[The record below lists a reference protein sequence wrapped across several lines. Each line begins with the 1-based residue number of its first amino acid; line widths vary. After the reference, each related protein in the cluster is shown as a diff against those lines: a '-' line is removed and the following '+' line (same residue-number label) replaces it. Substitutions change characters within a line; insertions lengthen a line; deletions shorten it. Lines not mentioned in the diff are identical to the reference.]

1 MNETIAV
8 TGTGSAAG
16 PPDIALVNIGVEVLA
31 GSVAEAR
38 ATAAADIAA
47 VLESLRGSGLTDS
60 DLTTAS
66 YSINPEYDHRE
77 GRRLRGYRVS
87 NMIEAQV
94 RDLDDLGAIIDAAA
108 QAGTDNTIVNGLRFV
123 HENDIDLAATART
136 AAWEDARV
144 KATQL
149 ADLAGVGLGPVVS
162 MSEQRHGGGM
172 PPMRAMAR
180 EAAMVTSIEPGEL
193 GVLVTIDVEFGI
205 GPKWTSA

>member
-16 PPDIALVNIGVEVLA
+16 RPDIAMVNIGVEVLA
-31 GSVAEAR
+31 RSVAEAR
-38 ATAAADIAA
+38 AAAAADIGA
-47 VLESLRGSGLTDS
+47 VLESLRGSGLTDRE
-60 DLTTAS
+60 LTTAS
-66 YSINPEYDHRE
+66 YSINPEYDHRD

-108 QAGTDNTIVNGLRFV
+108 QAGSDNTIVNGLRFV
-123 HENDIDLAATART
+123 HEDDADLAATARA
-136 AAWEDARV
+136 AAWEDARA
-144 KATQL
+144 KAIQL

-162 MSEQRHGGGM
+162 MSEQGRGGM

-180 EAAMVTSIEPGEL
+180 EEAMATSIEAGEL
-193 GVLVTIDVEFGI
+193 GVSVTVYVEFGI
-205 GPKWTSA
+205 GPKWTSG